1 MRQLLA
7 RQTTV
12 TRNGRTRIPTEDP
25 TDRPTTADT
34 TDTLSMPRTDTADI
48 DAPLVPL
55 ITTGTEPEPTD
66 FDRLRREI
74 DTIRTQLDRIEA
86 TIADRGDH

>member
-1 MRQLLA
+1 MRRLPA
-7 RQTTV
+7 RRITV
-12 TRNGRTRIPTEDP
+12 TRNGRTRTPTDDP

-34 TDTLSMPRTDTADI
+34 TDTLSMPRTDTYDT

-55 ITTGTEPEPTD
+55 INPGTEPEPTD

-74 DTIRTQLDRIEA
+74 DTIRTQLDRIES
-86 TIADRGDH
+86 TIAARGDR